1 MDISPE
7 AMEKLTGFNWPGNVR
22 ELNNVLERAVFVA
35 EGIIEEDDII
45 LDYHSLSEQE
55 NKTGNEVG
63 TDSEFPV
70 DLPGKIKKLE
80 EAYIEKA
87 VDHFGSYRKAAA
99 NLNISHTSLINKVK
113 KM

>member
-63 TDSEFPV
+63 TDSDDFTHNIRTILGELRFIPTFRAV
-70 DLPGKIKKLE
+70 GAARLITP
-80 EAYIEKA
+80 KA
-87 VDHFGSYRKAAA
+87 
-99 NLNISHTSLINKVK
+99 
-113 KM
+113 